1 MKNKLSILALI
12 SAATFS
18 CGNAFAADTVILY
31 DEKGN
36 QVDTFETIA
45 TWPMDQYLTST
56 TLSGYTIELLASQNL
71 SARKNVV
78 EMSSINIKSSMTGT
92 CNLTGRLPFW
102 GNELSVSGDDIV
114 FTSGSSDSDGG
125 GSIYLKSSSAT
136 LLLDGSIQFKNSNI
150 SLGSYASGAAYGG
163 AVRGDVT
170 ISQNSSV
177 AFSGNKAQGGYGGG
191 GAIYGDLSLAE
202 NVTAT
207 FSNNSAIGSYGSVKS
222 SYGGAVNGN
231 VTTAKNC
238 NISFI
243 QNKTQGGNS
252 KGGAINGEVT
262 IGENTSATF
271 SGNSVYGDKDG
282 SGALGGAVYGDV
294 SIAKGAIVSFTNNS
308 VSLVYNSWYTSYDC
322 RSGGGAIY
330 GKSVTISSDSRTSF
344 QQNQVSDDCYPNT
357 PKAGTMGGAIFA
369 SSKVN
374 LAGEIDFTGNSAAS
388 VSHTGDGGAIYTPTL
403 TFTSTDTSEKIT
415 FQDNEAKSSGGA
427 IYISGGGSGISFAS
441 NYSGSILFSGNTAN
455 SGGAIYTSA
464 GSLSLAGEVQFSEN
478 TAGAKGGA
486 IYSTGELSFAG
497 VAEFSKNIAQS
508 TSLGGGAIYHD
519 GANAT
524 DGTIYIKSGSD
535 LSFDQNR
542 VETGHGGAIYTTK
555 AILVSGNTR
564 TNFSGNYA
572 KINGGAI
579 HTSHTFNVEGGTHEF
594 INNTAEGSGGA
605 FSTISGISL
614 KAGSSF
620 AFSGNK
626 AQKMGGAI
634 YSNGSSYDAFEL
646 AGDTKFE
653 NNYAKGQGGAIYA
666 AQALTISGGTHTF
679 YGNDSVAR
687 GGAITAT
694 SSITVNSGATVTFDD
709 NYAYVFGGALYLTGK
724 AGINLDQGSVAL
736 FSNNTAYSGGAF
748 YLWGDVNLSG
758 KSEFKNNKA
767 EYYTRTENITGG
779 AIHTSG
785 KVSFGEAAEANFD
798 GNSVVATEQ
807 IDARGGAIYAASA
820 ELRGK
825 LAFENNSIVATGAS
839 TNLSGVGGGAIYS
852 EDAVTVATTAMVK
865 FAGNSVSNA
874 TKAFGGGAIWAKS
887 LSLAG
892 TLEFV
897 GNSAVNPNSATGLAH
912 GGAILSLE
920 RISFDAATNATFSQN
935 TAAFGGAVRVIDGGL
950 SFSGNGGKL
959 TFSENVAGAQGGAI
973 YAGNSGLTPKISLG
987 GDVMFSAN
995 KAGKAGGAIYLG
1007 GDSTLEFSGDATKVV
1022 FSENKIGN
1030 DADGWTGNDIAA
1042 FGKKNSIT
1050 IADAGTYKFGG
1061 GIDASV
1067 GNAVSIAD
1075 ANVTFGG
1082 ESVNKFAGALTVANS
1097 ASVTLEKGAA
1107 LDLLSGGQLAVTSN
1121 AELLVRTNLAGVT
1134 VINVAQGASVSFDN
1148 TAKLVIDLS
1157 TTASPLARSVAPT
1170 SEEAAQIAIICASDG
1185 ASIGDINN
1193 VELRVDGS
1201 AFTGDWSLSRENN
1214 TLYLVAS
1221 IPEPSSF
1228 GLLAGLGALLLV
1240 GMRRRR
1246 KA

>member
-1 MKNKLSILALI
+1 MKSKLSILTLI

-31 DEKGN
+31 DGKGN

-71 SARKNVV
+71 SARQNVV
-78 EMSSINIKSSMTGT
+78 KMSSLNIKSSMTGT

-114 FTSGSSDSDGG
+114 FTNESKSFTSDGG
-125 GSIYLKSSSAT
+125 ASIYLKSGSAT
-136 LLLDGSIQFKNSNI
+136 LLLDGSIQFKNNNI
-150 SLGSYASGAAYGG
+150 SLGSYDSNSAYGG
-163 AVRGDVT
+163 AIRGNVA
-170 ISQNSSV
+170 ISRNSSISFSENK
-177 AFSGNKAQGGYGGG
+177 AEGGISGNG
-191 GAIYGDLSLAE
+191 GAIYGNLTLDESA
-202 NVTAT
+202 TAT
-207 FSNNSAIGSYGSVKS
+207 FSNNSAIGKS
-222 SYGGAVNGN
+222 GQLISSAGGAIKGN

-238 NISFI
+238 NISFV
-243 QNKTQGGNS
+243 QNKAQGGS
-252 KGGAINGEVT
+252 SVGGAVTGKVT
-262 IGENTSATF
+262 IGENTNATF
-271 SGNSVYGDKDG
+271 SGNSASASSSYKF
-282 SGALGGAVYGDV
+282 ARGGAVYGDV

-308 VSLVYNSWYTSYDC
+308 ASYVYNSSSSSDDC

-330 GKSVTISSDSRTSF
+330 GTAVTISSDSKTSF
-344 QQNQVSDDCYPNT
+344 QQNQVSDDCHSNT

-369 SSKVN
+369 SSKVS
-374 LAGEIDFTGNSAAS
+374 LAGEIDFTGNSATS

-403 TFTSTDTSEKIT
+403 TFTSTDASEKIT

-441 NYSGSILFSGNTAN
+441 NYSGSILFSGNTAS

-478 TAGAKGGA
+478 TAGSTGGA

-497 VAEFSKNIAQS
+497 VADFSKNIAQS

-564 TNFSGNYA
+564 TNF
-572 KINGGAI
+572 NG
-579 HTSHTFNVEGGTHEF
+579 
-594 INNTAEGSGGA
+594 
-605 FSTISGISL
+605 
-614 KAGSSF
+614 
-620 AFSGNK
+620 
-626 AQKMGGAI
+626 
-634 YSNGSSYDAFEL
+634 
-646 AGDTKFE
+646 
-653 NNYAKGQGGAIYA
+653 NYAKGQGGAIYA

-687 GGAITAT
+687 GGAIAAT
-694 SSITVNSGATVTFDD
+694 SSITVNSGATISFDD

-724 AGINLDQGSVAL
+724 SGVTLNQGSVAS
-736 FSNNTAYSGGAF
+736 FSNNTAYSGGAL
-748 YLWGDVNLSG
+748 YLWGDVALSG

-839 TNLSGVGGGAIYS
+839 TNLSGVGGGAIYT
-852 EDAVTVATTAMVK
+852 EDAVTVATTATVK

-920 RISFDAATNATFSQN
+920 HISFDAATNATFSQN

-995 KAGKAGGAIYLG
+995 KAGRSGGAIYLG

-1030 DADGWTGNDIAA
+1030 DTSGWTSNDIST
-1042 FGKKNSIT
+1042 FGAKNAIT
-1050 IADAGTYKFGG
+1050 IADAGTYVFGG
-1061 GIDASV
+1061 GINSSS
-1067 GNAVSIAD
+1067 GSAVSISE
-1075 ANVTFGG
+1075 ANVTFQSGSVTKLGG
-1082 ESVNKFAGALTVANS
+1082 ATKVSDGANVTLGVGTTFDLQSGAKLTVGANS
-1097 ASVTLEKGAA
+1097 VLKIH
-1107 LDLLSGGQLAVTSN
+1107 
-1121 AELLVRTNLAGVT
+1121 TNLSEAT
-1134 VINVAQGASVSFDN
+1134 VINVAKGASVSFDN
-1148 TAKLVIDLS
+1148 AAKLIIDVS
-1157 TTASPLARSVAPT
+1157 TTTLRSGENSIIGDIAK
-1170 SEEAAQIAIICASDG
+1170 IAIIRATEEPG
-1185 ASIGDINN
+1185 IGDFENI
-1193 VELRVDGS
+1193 ELLVNGEKFDGS
-1201 AFTGDWSLSRENN
+1201 WMTVREDY
-1214 TLYLVAS
+1214 TLYLTME
-1221 IPEPSSF
+1221 IPEPSAF
-1228 GLLAGLGALLLV
+1228 GMLIGLGTLALAV
-1240 GMRRRR
+1240 SRRRRR
-1246 KA
+1246 K